1 LHFGFA
7 IPTKEIDAMS
17 LPESGP
23 SCKAARAH
31 RATLP
36 EPVEVDS
43 FWRNRR
49 HEAVVSTL
57 STYEG
62 RNIFDVR
69 VHTMQNGKLVPTKK
83 GVAIVVLRLPELAAA
98 ITKALA
104 KAVELGLLDQ
114 NETAG

>member
-1 LHFGFA
+1 
-7 IPTKEIDAMS
+7 MS
-17 LPESGP
+17 
-23 SCKAARAH
+23 ART
-31 RATLP
+31 TLP
-36 EPVEVDS
+36 EPVQVDS

-57 STYEG
+57 STFEG

-83 GVAIVVLRLPELAAA
+83 GVAIVVLRLPDMARA

-104 KAVELGLLDQ
+104 KARELGLIDD
-114 NETAG
+114 ETRADA